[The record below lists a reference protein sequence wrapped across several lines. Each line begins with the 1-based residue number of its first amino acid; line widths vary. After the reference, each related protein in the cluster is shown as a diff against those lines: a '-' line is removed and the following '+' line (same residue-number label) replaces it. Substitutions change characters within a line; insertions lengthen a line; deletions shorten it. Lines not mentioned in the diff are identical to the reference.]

1 VSVTEDR
8 MRITWDRALETG
20 EEEIDAQHRELFAR
34 IDKLLAASRE
44 KRSREEVGQMLT
56 FLTFLGDYVV
66 HHFSA
71 EERMM
76 MAASYTELAAHQ
88 AEHARFVQE
97 FTILYNEYKTE
108 GPSTL
113 FIIRVGNR
121 VTGWLREHIYRTD
134 RSLVQWLRQHQ
145 H

>member
-1 VSVTEDR
+1 VDER
-8 MRITWDRALETG
+8 IRITWDRNLETG
-20 EEEIDAQHRELFAR
+20 DVEIDGQHRELFHR

-44 KRSREEVGQMLT
+44 KRSREEVAQTLT
-56 FLTFLGDYVV
+56 VLGDYVV
-66 HHFSA
+66 QHFAA

-76 MAASYTELAAHQ
+76 AAAEYPDMETHRG
-88 AEHARFVQE
+88 EHARFVQE
-97 FTILYNEYKTE
+97 FAILYREFKAE

-134 RSLVQWLRQHQ
+134 RSLVEYLKTRS
-145 H
+145 

>member
-1 VSVTEDR
+1 MEDR
-8 MRITWDRALETG
+8 IRITWDRNLETG
-20 EEEIDAQHRELFAR
+20 NGEIDGQHRELFDR

-44 KRSREEVGQMLT
+44 QRSRQEVGQMLT
-56 FLTFLGDYVV
+56 FLGDYVV
-66 HHFSA
+66 EHFAA

-76 MAASYTELAAHQ
+76 VLAGYPELEAHR

-97 FTILYNEYKTE
+97 FGILYREFTSE
-108 GPSTL
+108 GPTTL

-134 RSLVQWLRQHQ
+134 RSLVEWLKRSP
-145 H
+145 

>member
-1 VSVTEDR
+1 MDDR
-8 MRITWDRALETG
+8 IRIAWDKNLETG
-20 EEEIDAQHRELFAR
+20 DPEIDGQHRELFAR

-44 KRSREEVGQMLT
+44 GRSREEVAQT
-56 FLTFLGDYVV
+56 LTFLGDYVV
-66 HHFSA
+66 HHFAA

-76 MAASYTELAAHQ
+76 AAADYPELEAHR

-97 FTILYNEYKTE
+97 FTILYREFKAE

-134 RSLVQWLRQHQ
+134 RTLVEYLRSKY
-145 H
+145 

>member
-1 VSVTEDR
+1 MEDR
-8 MRITWDRALETG
+8 IRITWDKNLETG
-20 EEEIDAQHRELFAR
+20 DPEIDGQHKELFFR

-44 KRSREEVGQMLT
+44 RRSREEVAQT
-56 FLTFLGDYVV
+56 LTFLGDYVV
-66 HHFSA
+66 EHFAA
-71 EERMM
+71 EERLMVT
-76 MAASYTELAAHQ
+76 SDYPDLDPHR

-97 FTILYNEYKTE
+97 FGILYREFKAE

-134 RSLVQWLRQHQ
+134 RSLVAFLRGQP
-145 H
+145 

>member
-1 VSVTEDR
+1 MDDR
-8 MRITWDRALETG
+8 IRITWDKNLETG
-20 EEEIDAQHRELFAR
+20 DPEIDGQHRELFFR

-44 KRSREEVGQMLT
+44 KRSREEVAQT
-56 FLTFLGDYVV
+56 LTFLGDYVV
-66 HHFSA
+66 QHFAA

-76 MAASYTELAAHQ
+76 VAAGYPELEAHR

-97 FTILYNEYKTE
+97 FAILYREFKSE
-108 GPSTL
+108 GPTTL

-134 RSLVQWLRQHQ
+134 RSLVEYLRSKY
-145 H
+145 

>member
-1 VSVTEDR
+1 MPVTDDR

-20 EEEIDAQHRELFAR
+20 DDEIDAQHRELFAR

-56 FLTFLGDYVV
+56 FLGDYVV
-66 HHFSA
+66 HHFTA

-76 MAASYTELAAHQ
+76 AAASYPEIVAHQ

-97 FTILYNEYKTE
+97 FTILYNEYKSE

-134 RSLVQWLRQHQ
+134 RSLVQWLRQHRR
-145 H
+145 

>member
-1 VSVTEDR
+1 VDDR
-8 MRITWDRALETG
+8 IRITWDRNLETG
-20 EEEIDAQHRELFAR
+20 NDEIDGQHRELFVR

-44 KRSREEVGQMLT
+44 KRSREEVAQT
-56 FLTFLGDYVV
+56 LTFLGDYVV
-66 HHFSA
+66 QHFAA

-76 MAASYTELAAHQ
+76 AAAGYPELEAHC

-97 FTILYNEYKTE
+97 FGILYREFKAE
-108 GPSTL
+108 GPTTL

-134 RSLVQWLRQHQ
+134 RSLVEFLRQRS
-145 H
+145 

>member
-1 VSVTEDR
+1 VTEDR

-20 EEEIDAQHRELFAR
+20 DAEIDAQHRELFDR

-44 KRSREEVGQMLT
+44 RRSREEVGQMLT
-56 FLTFLGDYVV
+56 FLGDYVV
-66 HHFSA
+66 QHFSA

-76 MAASYTELAAHQ
+76 AAAGYPELPAHQ
-88 AEHARFVQE
+88 AEHQRFVQE
-97 FTILYNEYKTE
+97 FAILYAEYKSE

-134 RSLVQWLRQHQ
+134 RSLVQWLRQHR
-145 H
+145 

>member
-1 VSVTEDR
+1 MEDR
-8 MRITWDRALETG
+8 IRITWDKNLETG
-20 EEEIDAQHRELFAR
+20 DPEIDGQHKELFFR

-44 KRSREEVGQMLT
+44 RRSREEVAQT
-56 FLTFLGDYVV
+56 LTFLGDYVV
-66 HHFSA
+66 QHFAA

-76 MAASYTELAAHQ
+76 VTAGYPELEAHR

-97 FTILYNEYKTE
+97 FGILYNEFRSE
-108 GPSTL
+108 GPTTL

-134 RSLVQWLRQHQ
+134 RQLVEYLHRGP
-145 H
+145 

>member
-1 VSVTEDR
+1 MDDR
-8 MRITWDRALETG
+8 IRITWDKNLETG
-20 EEEIDAQHRELFAR
+20 DPEIDGQHRELFFR

-44 KRSREEVGQMLT
+44 KRSREEVAQT
-56 FLTFLGDYVV
+56 LTFLGDYVV
-66 HHFSA
+66 EHFAA

-76 MAASYTELAAHQ
+76 VAAGYPELEAHR

-97 FTILYNEYKTE
+97 FGILYAEFKSE
-108 GPSTL
+108 GPTTL

-134 RSLVQWLRQHQ
+134 RQLVEYLRRSA
-145 H
+145 